1 MIAFSSLR
9 CRVSLEKRGVQ
20 CSSLKLRCLG
30 ACFDVTDPSCGVGGT
45 WSRWRTGAEP
55 QLLFHLASFCAAVSR
70 GEMETR
76 GRRQGLQRLA
86 CHSLLELWSLVGL
99 PSSQAQ
105 KEGFHCSSV
114 AVVTEECGVLQLC
127 H

>member
-1 MIAFSSLR
+1 M
-9 CRVSLEKRGVQ
+9 Q

-76 GRRQGLQRLA
+76 GRRQVLQRLA

-114 AVVTEECGVLQLC
+114 AVLTEERGVLQLC